1 MQDAWIPLVTDLLA
15 KECIVLCGLL
25 QKGKT
30 RGQREGHQS
39 QEWAVLVILEHHFHQ
54 LLVRACWGLWI
65 SDQQFPKIKDFC
77 QICNLSVQRT
87 KGLPWNKWNLKV
99 FCCPFTTG
107 QISKALTLICV
118 LDSPL
123 YEKAAHPFIQVDDA
137 QVWLTVGKSRVWG
150 MLALPCTVG
159 ESFLNQL
166 VPNTGSL

>member
-65 SDQQFPKIKDFC
+65 SDQQFPKIKDLP
-77 QICNLSVQRT
+77 NLQFVCTADQGASLVSQSVKNPPAMQETWVQSLVRKIPWRRQWQPT
-87 KGLPWNKWNLKV
+87 AVFLP
-99 FCCPFTTG
+99 
-107 QISKALTLICV
+107 
-118 LDSPL
+118 
-123 YEKAAHPFIQVDDA
+123 
-137 QVWLTVGKSRVWG
+137 GKSYGQRSLESYSPWG
-150 MLALPCTVG
+150 HKRWT
-159 ESFLNQL
+159 QL
-166 VPNTGSL
+166 SD